1 MPIPEASGLG
11 NCLLLMFGNWWK
23 LQVAGARYKIQTYL
37 VKRYKEQSYVCYNP
51 GWMVCCAETQ
61 WVSTTVQT
69 VGIAWYGITWYG
81 MVSTAQRGAAPSRK
95 MPPEYSCD
103 NSSCECSCHLPKKE
117 DKSQRLKKLRFSSIF
132 FFFPEPLKLSGW
144 TGRVGSPSKKERQL
158 LWLRSNSSSN
168 RYKCTFA
175 IGVLER
181 IVLWINAIWGQRQ
194 VKKMGMWVIWTGEKE
209 GDRGALER
217 ELPGLAC
224 YQSTILKCFKWY
236 CMV

>member
-1 MPIPEASGLG
+1 MLFSVHNTFPQGTGNWYSGVVLQQGTNNAAKPDIWARGDTAGKRYQKTMVGNLWSLKDVWVATNLIWHSHVYYYFSPVKIPEASGLG
-11 NCLLLMFGNWWK
+11 NLTRSGVNNLLLVLLVFGNWWK
-23 LQVAGARYKIQTYL
+23 LQEAGARYKIQTYL

-117 DKSQRLKKLRFSSIF
+117 DKSQRFQKLRFSSIF
-132 FFFPEPLKLSGW
+132 FFFF
-144 TGRVGSPSKKERQL
+144 R
-158 LWLRSNSSSN
+158 N
-168 RYKCTFA
+168 F
-175 IGVLER
+175 
-181 IVLWINAIWGQRQ
+181 
-194 VKKMGMWVIWTGEKE
+194 
-209 GDRGALER
+209 
-217 ELPGLAC
+217 
-224 YQSTILKCFKWY
+224 
-236 CMV
+236 